1 MKHST
6 TFWLLLLCAFLSS
19 SCATVRPLLQRT
31 ASRPAVEP
39 TWIANLLQVKPIVV
53 RFPAA
58 PVLNLDRPEATPAL
72 SLCPLRAA
80 PQHELTSGRS
90 QTGGA
95 SYYHPS
101 LDGRMTANGETFD
114 NGALTAASLTLG
126 FGTRV
131 RVTNLVNSKSVIVT
145 INDRGPYVAGRIID
159 LTHRAASALGFVQ
172 RGVTRVRVEP
182 LLSRKT

>member
-1 MKHST
+1 MQRAT
-6 TFWLLLLCAFLSS
+6 TFWPLLLCAVLSVG
-19 SCATVRPLLQRT
+19 CATVRPLLNRD
-31 ASRPAVEP
+31 ARRPAAESALNVNWLRVQPALAARSE
-39 TWIANLLQVKPIVV
+39 
-53 RFPAA
+53 AA
-58 PVLNLDRPEATPAL
+58 PAFNLDRPEAAPAL
-72 SLCPLRAA
+72 SLDRPKAA
-80 PQHELTSGRS
+80 PKSELALGRC

-114 NGALTAASLTLG
+114 NGALTAASLTLR

-131 RVTNLVNSKSVIVT
+131 RVTNLVNAKSVVVT

-159 LTHRAASALGFVQ
+159 LTHRAALALGFVQ

-182 LLSRKT
+182 LL